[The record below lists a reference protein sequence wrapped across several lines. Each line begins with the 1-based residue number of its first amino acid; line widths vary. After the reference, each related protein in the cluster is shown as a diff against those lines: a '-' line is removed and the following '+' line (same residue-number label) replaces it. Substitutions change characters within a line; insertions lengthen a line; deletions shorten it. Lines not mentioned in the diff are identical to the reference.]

1 MFDKKLVLNI
11 HRIYGSMQALFYPHY
26 KGHRNIEIYALRQ
39 PKSHG
44 ESGLQN
50 KISCRFENVL
60 KRLFRTSLSVAVA
73 AILRI

>member
-1 MFDKKLVLNI
+1 MFDKK
-11 HRIYGSMQALFYPHY
+11 Y

-60 KRLFRTSLSVAVA
+60 KCIFRTSLSVAVA